1 MAGIKEYTLKILL
14 YKDHYNGLG
23 LFDENLNLVKKY
35 STTDPVLDWHLF
47 MLLDKSLNQGVIVK
61 IDFYYDELL
70 SLLGNDYHFMGVD
83 SNGNFTWDEGRINFR
98 VLVNHNIKNLSDL
111 KSYYKKT
118 LRLLKLK
125 EILL

>member
-1 MAGIKEYTLKILL
+1 
-14 YKDHYNGLG
+14 
-23 LFDENLNLVKKY
+23 
-35 STTDPVLDWHLF
+35 

-125 EILL
+125 EILP